1 MTAEIDIAVAAAAS
15 PLALVAL
22 ATYMLT
28 RLRQFDNEIMELK
41 KKLEQMD
48 RKIDEL
54 LSLIKYVEGRVNGID
69 KRWQG
74 LGRECA

>member
-15 PLALVAL
+15 PLVLVAL
-22 ATYMLT
+22 STYMLT

-69 KRWQG
+69 RRWQG

>member
-15 PLALVAL
+15 PLVLVAL

-28 RLRQFDNEIMELK
+28 RLRQFDNEIGELK

-48 RKIDEL
+48 KKIDEL

-69 KRWQG
+69 RRWQS